1 MSKST
6 KGAVKSA
13 KTGKAVKATVS
24 TKSGRNANRGGMT
37 YAKLSTTEKLA
48 IIADRKKR
56 GDNTAIAQAMGV
68 DAKYVSAVV
77 TGRKSD
83 SKVVNK
89 MYNKVRGRKA
99 QA

>member
-1 MSKST
+1 MSKS
-6 KGAVKSA
+6 KSAVKSA
-13 KTGKAVKATVS
+13 KTGKAVTATVTTS
-24 TKSGRNANRGGMT
+24 RNANRGGMS
-37 YAKLSTTEKLA
+37 YAKLSTAEKLA

-56 GDNTAIAQAMGV
+56 GDNTAIAQILGV

-77 TGRKSD
+77 TGRRSD
-83 SKVVNK
+83 AKVVNK

>member
-1 MSKST
+1 MSKS
-6 KGAVKSA
+6 KSAVKSA
-13 KTGKAVKATVS
+13 KTGKAVKATV
-24 TKSGRNANRGGMT
+24 TTTGRNANRGGMT

-56 GDNTAIAQAMGV
+56 GDNTAIAQALGV
-68 DAKYVSAVV
+68 NAQYVSAVV
-77 TGRKSD
+77 TGRRSD
-83 SKVVNK
+83 SKVVNA